1 MINYLTTMPQR
12 EAIVV
17 SGGRAEDGS
26 GLVVVGANNFEG
38 DTFSFPQNDVSSGPS
53 YVTVLDSE
61 RRIIRFSIL
70 QS

>member
-1 MINYLTTMPQR
+1 MINYLTTVPKR

-17 SGGRAEDGS
+17 SGARAEDDS
-26 GLVVVGANNFEG
+26 GLVVVGVKNFEG
-38 DTFSFPQNDVSSGPS
+38 DTFSFPQSDESSGAS